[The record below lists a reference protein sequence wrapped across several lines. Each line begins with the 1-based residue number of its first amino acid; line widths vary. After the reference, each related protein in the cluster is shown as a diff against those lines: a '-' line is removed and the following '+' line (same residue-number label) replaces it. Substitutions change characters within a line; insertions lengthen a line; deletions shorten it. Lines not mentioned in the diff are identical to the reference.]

1 MLNHALLYGKS
12 TLKATENLH
21 VNSQDGFSWPCCAFK
36 SRLPLWIVASV
47 IVTWQ
52 DVSSSHPG
60 NTFQQNMLRAPFFLW
75 GCWSVHKPSGACL
88 FLDSPH
94 ADCIVTDL
102 ISIEKFEE
110 TLLG

>member
-1 MLNHALLYGKS
+1 MALLCFQVS
-12 TLKATENLH
+12 SAALDRCQRHSN
-21 VNSQDGFSWPCCAFK
+21 
-36 SRLPLWIVASV
+36 VAGCV
-47 IVTWQ
+47 IV
-52 DVSSSHPG
+52 SSRQHFSTEYVKG
-60 NTFQQNMLRAPFFLW
+60 SFFFCGAAGVW
-75 GCWSVHKPSGACL
+75 HKPSGACL